1 MKLESLEALPP
12 DTVFVD
18 NGSLSAPPVTDLREL
33 AMVAKKLDGPR
44 PEDLPE
50 YEQWLSMLLAPG
62 TSLGG
67 ACPTA
72 IYTGPEGVLRLDKFP
87 G

>member
-1 MKLESLEALPP
+1 M
-12 DTVFVD
+12 D
-18 NGSLSAPPVTDLREL
+18 NGPLSAPPVTNLREL
-33 AMVAKKLDGPR
+33 AMVAKKLDVPR

-50 YEQWLSMLLAPG
+50 YEQWLSMLLASG

-67 ACPTA
+67 ARPTA
-72 IYTGPEGVLRLDKFP
+72 IYTGPEEMLRLNKFP